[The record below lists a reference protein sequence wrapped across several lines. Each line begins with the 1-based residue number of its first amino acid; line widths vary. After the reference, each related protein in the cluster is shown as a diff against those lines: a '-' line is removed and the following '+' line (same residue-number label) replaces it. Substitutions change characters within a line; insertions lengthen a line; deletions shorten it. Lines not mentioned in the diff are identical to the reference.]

1 MILLLLGPQSLLQ
14 NLHKNH
20 AIYFSR
26 PQGCQVINYGKASER
41 WLMMIES
48 MMHAGQENIFFF
60 SESNVKETGKNR
72 YFWREV

>member
-1 MILLLLGPQSLLQ
+1 MILLLLRPQSLLQ

-26 PQGCQVINYGKASER
+26 LQGCQVINYCKASER
-41 WLMMIES
+41 RLMMIES

-60 SESNVKETGKNR
+60 LKAM
-72 YFWREV
+72 